1 MFKKKIFIYRK
12 SLAFK
17 KVKDINQNQITKNQ
31 RLNFKFKKIILKI
44 LRMKTLVVILCVLAA
59 LGK

>member
-31 RLNFKFKKIILKI
+31 RLNFKLKKNYFKNIKDENFSCYFMCISCS
-44 LRMKTLVVILCVLAA
+44 R
-59 LGK
+59 